1 MASINLGRVVA
12 GGLVAGV
19 VANAIDF
26 VTNTYVLASDMAAWA
41 PTRNLDPAA
50 MNSGP
55 VAATWMV
62 VDFIFGLL
70 LVSTYAA
77 MRPRLGAGPK
87 TAILAGL
94 TLWFAVA
101 VILFGFTQMGLF
113 PMALFVKGSIC
124 ALVNNL
130 AASVAG
136 AAVYK
141 EEGAAAGPAYAR

>member
-1 MASINLGRVVA
+1 MASINVGRVVA

-26 VTNTYVLASDMAAWA
+26 VTNTYVLASDIAAWA

-55 VAATWMV
+55 VAATWIV
-62 VDFIFGLL
+62 VDFIMGLL
-70 LVSTYAA
+70 LVFTYAA

-87 TAILAGL
+87 TAMFAGL
-94 TLWFAVA
+94 ALWFAVTL
-101 VILFGFTQMGLF
+101 VLFGFTQMGVF
-113 PMALFVKGSIC
+113 SMALFVKGSIA
-124 ALVNNL
+124 ALINTL

-141 EEGAAAGPAYAR
+141 EGVPATGPAYAR

>member
-1 MASINLGRVVA
+1 MASINVGRVVA

-26 VTNTYVLASDMAAWA
+26 VTNTYVLASDIAAWA

-55 VAATWMV
+55 VAATWIV

-87 TAILAGL
+87 TAMLAGL
-94 TLWFAVA
+94 ALWLAVTLV
-101 VILFGFTQMGLF
+101 LFGFTQMGVF
-113 PMALFVKGSIC
+113 SMALFVKGSIA
-124 ALVNNL
+124 ALINTL

-141 EEGAAAGPAYAR
+141 EEGTATGPAYAR

>member
-26 VTNTYVLASDMAAWA
+26 VTNTYVLASEIAAWA

-55 VAATWMV
+55 VAATWIV

-94 TLWFAVA
+94 ALWVA
-101 VILFGFTQMGLF
+101 VTIVLFGFTQMGVF
-113 PMALFVKGSIC
+113 SMALFVKGSIA
-124 ALVNNL
+124 ALINTL

-141 EEGAAAGPAYAR
+141 EGVAATGPAYAR